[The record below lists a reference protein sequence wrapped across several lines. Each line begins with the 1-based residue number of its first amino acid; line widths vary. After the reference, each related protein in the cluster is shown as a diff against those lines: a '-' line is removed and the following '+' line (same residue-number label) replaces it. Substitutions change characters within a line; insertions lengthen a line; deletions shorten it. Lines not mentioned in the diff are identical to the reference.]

1 MFRTV
6 GEKSNV
12 RSGSRTDRRR
22 YPSVLI
28 GDVRQPAA
36 VSSQKTGAKAASSRG
51 SRVAQLKIDV
61 PLLLVVITL
70 LIFGLIMVFSAS
82 YDYSAYHYEGK
93 ANAIF
98 IRQVIWLILG
108 IGVALFLAFLD
119 YHYWGRF
126 ALWAM
131 LGTIVLLLGVLIVN
145 EIINGASRT
154 LYRGSIQPSELA
166 KIVIIIYLSV
176 WLYSKRA
183 QLHQISFGLL
193 PLAAILGFMGGLILV
208 QPDLSATVTI
218 FVLGGLLFFLAG
230 GDLRQIAI
238 LMVVTLIVG
247 FAVVQVSATGSQRIA
262 DYLAGLKDPTESS
275 YHVRRAYESFVK
287 GGWMGVGLGRAETKL
302 TGLPVPPT
310 DSIFAVVGEETGV
323 LGALAL
329 VGLYLIF
336 LWRGLTI
343 SRRAPDQMGAL
354 LAAGLTLWIAWEAF
368 VNMAV
373 MVNLL
378 PFAGNAL
385 PLISAGG
392 SNMLVTMAS
401 IGILMNISRLSEKRK
416 EADGKLFNAV
426 VNLRGR
432 NRRRGV
438 SGAGRA
444 SSAAG
449 RDTGRTQS

>member
-6 GEKSNV
+6 GEKSTV

-22 YPSVLI
+22 YPSVVI
-28 GDVRQPAA
+28 GDVRQPAG
-36 VSSQKTGAKAASSRG
+36 VPSQKTHTKVASSRG

-70 LIFGLIMVFSAS
+70 LIFGLIMVYSAS
-82 YDYSAYHYEGK
+82 YDYSANWYG
-93 ANAIF
+93 NPTTIF
-98 IRQVIWLILG
+98 IRQMIWLAIG
-108 IGVALFLAFLD
+108 VGVALALTFVD
-119 YHYWGRF
+119 YHYFSRVAVP
-126 ALWAM
+126 ALI
-131 LGTIVLLLGVLIVN
+131 GTIILLMGVLVVN
-145 EIINGASRT
+145 EILNGASRT
-154 LYRGSIQPSELA
+154 IYRGSIQPSELA
-166 KIVIIIYLSV
+166 KIVTVIYLAV
-176 WLYSKRA
+176 WLYAKQK

-193 PLAAILGFMGGLILV
+193 PLAAILGCLGGMIV
-208 QPDLSATVTI
+208 IQPDLSATVTI
-218 FVLGGLLFFLAG
+218 IVLGGLMFFLAG

-238 LMVVTLIVG
+238 LMIVTLVVG
-247 FAVVQVSATGSQRIA
+247 WAVVQVSATGSQRIA
-262 DYLAGLKDPTESS
+262 DYMAGLKDPTESS
-275 YHVRRAYESFVK
+275 YHVRRSYEAFVK
-287 GGWMGVGLGRAETKL
+287 GGWLGVGLGRAETKL

-323 LGALAL
+323 LGAVAL
-329 VGLYLIF
+329 VGLYLAF

-354 LAAGLTLWIAWEAF
+354 LAAGLCLWIAWEAF

-392 SNMLVTMAS
+392 SNMVVTMAA

-416 EADGKLFNAV
+416 EDDGKLFHAV

-432 NRRRGV
+432 NRRRSV

-449 RDTGRTQS
+449 RDTGRPQS

>member
-1 MFRTV
+1 V
-6 GEKSNV
+6 
-12 RSGSRTDRRR
+12 
-22 YPSVLI
+22 
-28 GDVRQPAA
+28 
-36 VSSQKTGAKAASSRG
+36 
-51 SRVAQLKIDV
+51 
-61 PLLLVVITL
+61 
-70 LIFGLIMVFSAS
+70 
-82 YDYSAYHYEGK
+82 
-93 ANAIF
+93 
-98 IRQVIWLILG
+98 
-108 IGVALFLAFLD
+108 D
-119 YHYWGRF
+119 YHYWSRF

-131 LGTIVLLLGVLIVN
+131 LGTILLLLGVLVVN
-145 EIINGASRT
+145 EVLNNASRT
-154 LYRGSIQPSELA
+154 IYNGSIQPSELA
-166 KIVIIIYLSV
+166 KIVTVVYLSV

-193 PLAAILGFMGGLILV
+193 PLAAILGFLGGLILI

-218 FVLGGLLFFLAG
+218 VILGGLMFFLAG
-230 GDLRQIAI
+230 GELRQIVI
-238 LMVVTLIVG
+238 LMIVTLIVG
-247 FAVVQVSATGSQRIA
+247 WAVVQVSATGSQRIA
-262 DYLAGLKDPTESS
+262 DYMAGLKDPTESS
-275 YHVRRAYESFVK
+275 YHVRRSYEAFVK
-287 GGWMGVGLGRAETKL
+287 GGWLGVGLGRAETKL

-323 LGALAL
+323 VGAVAL
-329 VGLYLIF
+329 VSLYLAF

-354 LAAGLTLWIAWEAF
+354 LAAGLCLWIAWEAF

-392 SNMLVTMAS
+392 SNMLVTMAA

-416 EADGKLFNAV
+416 EDDGKLFHAV

-432 NRRRGV
+432 NRRRSV